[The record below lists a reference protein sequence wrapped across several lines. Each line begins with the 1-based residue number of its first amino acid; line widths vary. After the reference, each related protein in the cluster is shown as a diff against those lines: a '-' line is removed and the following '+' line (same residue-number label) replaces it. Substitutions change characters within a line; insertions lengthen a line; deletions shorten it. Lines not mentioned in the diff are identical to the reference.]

1 MQNICPQKGK
11 RDKPLKIA
19 LPVKKCHLHTTS
31 GQYKNDNCRY
41 VEKKTAKK
49 RQSSN
54 KTISFLFYGF

>member
-41 VEKKTAKK
+41 VEKKPLKSAKVQIK
-49 RQSSN
+49 
-54 KTISFLFYGF
+54 L